1 MTDETFKPVQVIPMD
16 DAVNT
21 ENSDKKLEK
30 NIMEIYTTKINS
42 IPEAAKI
49 DMVNHPLHYQTGKV
63 QCINCMESVAKM
75 YDGEFAVSVSQ
86 VIKYL
91 YRAPTKQ
98 NFMQDLKKAQWYM
111 NRLIKL
117 ASKTNK

>member
-1 MTDETFKPVQVIPMD
+1 MSEKTSSQTAKERVI
-16 DAVNT
+16 
-21 ENSDKKLEK
+21 EEK
-30 NIMEIYTTKINS
+30 RQHKINS

-49 DMVNHPLHYQTGKV
+49 DMVNHPQHYKTGKIE
-63 QCINCMESVAKM
+63 CIECISDV
-75 YDGEFAVSVSQ
+75 GQ

-98 NFMQDLKKAQWYM
+98 NFMQDLKKAQWYL
-111 NRLIKL
+111 NRLIKI